1 VKPPLSYISVILGAI
16 SLVALVLMVSGN
28 DLGVGIGGMERMIA
42 YPALLWM
49 VGFGGHL
56 IGNSDDKLDD

>member
-1 VKPPLSYISVILGAI
+1 LGAM
-16 SLVALVLMVSGN
+16 SLVALVLFASGIY
-28 DLGVGIGGMERMIA
+28 LGLGKGGMERMIA

-56 IGNSDDKLDD
+56 MSDNGNTRASEK